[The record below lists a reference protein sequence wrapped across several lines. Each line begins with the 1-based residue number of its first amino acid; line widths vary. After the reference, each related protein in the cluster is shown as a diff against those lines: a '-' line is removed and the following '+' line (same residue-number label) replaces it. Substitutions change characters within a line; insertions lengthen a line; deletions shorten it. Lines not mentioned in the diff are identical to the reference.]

1 MRNLVRKVSDVTKLG
16 YAMQFVSAALVITLA
31 VMTTATYAADAFAPA
46 GAKAT
51 LSVDYV
57 YESAGTKRS
66 EGMYDPYEWR
76 VKRSANLVAELAAQ
90 PATAMPTLQAIDASQ
105 MAELKGKSN
114 KAQSVAT
121 QMAPMMAGAEKI
133 MAKCGEDEA
142 CIAREAQKMGAAL
155 QGTPEMAA
163 VMSAKKDAQELTKPG
178 APRYQAWR
186 PTAQKGSYL
195 IDETVHISVTDPICT
210 SRPRHRCTRDEV
222 RKGSGEIPLP
232 PDAKKNPGAAAG
244 ISAVEVDAG
253 KNTLTV
259 GLPVPL
265 FLLPYTETITTDEPA
280 GTHDTPTP
288 KGPQQKLHRF
298 RVNAAGGITHDKAVT
313 VALKGGWRNQAGE
326 QVVALEGEF
335 GDAGKLTVRWRF
347 NVQ

>member
-1 MRNLVRKVSDVTKLG
+1 
-16 YAMQFVSAALVITLA
+16 MQFGSAALVLTLA
-31 VMTTATYAADAFAPA
+31 VVTTSFADAAFAPA

-57 YESAGTKRS
+57 YESAGNKRS

-76 VKRSANLVAELAAQ
+76 VKRSANLVAELVAQ

-105 MAELKGKSN
+105 MAELEGKSD

-121 QMAPMMAGAEKI
+121 QMAPMMANAEEI
-133 MAKCGEDEA
+133 MAKCGDDEA
-142 CIAREAQKMGAAL
+142 CITREAQKMGAAM

-163 VMSAKKDAQELTKPG
+163 AMGAKKDIQELANPG

-186 PTAQKGSYL
+186 PTAQTGSYL
-195 IDETVHISVTDPICT
+195 IDETAHISVTDPICT
-210 SRPRHRCTRDEV
+210 SLPRHRCTRDEV
-222 RKGSGEIPLP
+222 RKGSGAIPLP
-232 PDAKKNPGAAAG
+232 PEAKKNPGAAAG
-244 ISAVEVDAG
+244 ISAVEVDTV

-265 FLLPYTETITTDEPA
+265 FLLPYTETITTDEPE

-298 RVNAAGGITHDKAVT
+298 RVNAAGGVTHDKPFT
-313 VALKGGWRNQAGE
+313 VALKGGWRSQSGE
-326 QVVALEGEF
+326 QVEVLKGEF
-335 GDAGKLTVRWRF
+335 GDAGKLTMRWRF
-347 NVQ
+347 IVL